1 MEACETSQRSSPQK
15 PHAYFFCIKFLRIT
29 GIRLPIPPISGASSS
44 KNSQR
49 YFLKITILHGIEQ
62 QNIGEFEVIGDECVI
77 NQQLSCEIK
86 YGRPDKL
93 HVYIDQNWSA
103 GLSGHITLDLK
114 EFFED
119 DDVEI
124 YLEYPLFSSG
134 SSHVR
139 RTSKLEMS
147 VLCTCSTKTNDF
159 PDLIDPN
166 QEYMY
171 FEDLSEPRPSLD
183 DHWYPPVRLD
193 TESSHDAPPLLLE
206 GDSKQVSA
214 TNLSLVKVDRE
225 IEMLKEMEGD
235 LIELNSKL
243 NKYVAGHSLEKYA
256 PGQYR
261 NEVPTRP
268 EVMAAMFF
276 AAGMA
281 FERQVDSAC
290 RLRMYRATD
299 DPLLPGETPL
309 LSGGNTPF
317 LLEDVSPTFRR
328 DSSANPEVKEADT
341 FCPARKKSFRLCE
354 NSSNSCGEQKP
365 CSCTS
370 EVASS
375 LAGEIDEDDN
385 DQSYFNSPID
395 AKDMPMRLPDPELVG
410 FAD

>member
-93 HVYIDQNWSA
+93 HVYIVFQFSYFAHNFIESIQFPFFNNLVVLTLFLVFRWNGDDWVGSSSDQNWSA

-171 FEDLSEPRPSLD
+171 FEDLRFS
-183 DHWYPPVRLD
+183 YPPGVLKFKLR
-193 TESSHDAPPLLLE
+193 
-206 GDSKQVSA
+206 KVSA

-328 DSSANPEVKEADT
+328 DSSANPEVKEVT
-341 FCPARKKSFRLCE
+341 FECFF
-354 NSSNSCGEQKP
+354 P
-365 CSCTS
+365 CRTIFALLVMLFHHL
-370 EVASS
+370 EH
-375 LAGEIDEDDN
+375 N
-385 DQSYFNSPID
+385 
-395 AKDMPMRLPDPELVG
+395 LPRGCLIH
-410 FAD
+410 A

>member
-1 MEACETSQRSSPQK
+1 MDIV
-15 PHAYFFCIKFLRIT
+15 AYPYFWC
-29 GIRLPIPPISGASSS
+29 SSS
-44 KNSQR
+44 LR
-49 YFLKITILHGIEQ
+49 TTMLKSILSTLCFQVDHLM
-62 QNIGEFEVIGDECVI
+62 FEEHP
-77 NQQLSCEIK
+77 S
-86 YGRPDKL
+86 
-93 HVYIDQNWSA
+93 W
-103 GLSGHITLDLK
+103 
-114 EFFED
+114 
-119 DDVEI
+119 
-124 YLEYPLFSSG
+124 
-134 SSHVR
+134 
-139 RTSKLEMS
+139 
-147 VLCTCSTKTNDF
+147 
-159 PDLIDPN
+159 
-166 QEYMY
+166 
-171 FEDLSEPRPSLD
+171 SEPRPSLD

-206 GDSKQVSA
+206 GDSKQ
-214 TNLSLVKVDRE
+214 

-395 AKDMPMRLPDPELVG
+395 AKDMPMRLPDPELVSPRTSNNTCSPHG
-410 FAD
+410 ETSPSKETMNVITNETLIQKNSSKRKNKVLNVLDSVIEAFAVVGLSGSGTKETQYRGCNDEVTVPRSMLGRQEVTSIQKIRMSNPGLGWLSSSMQIDRC